1 MAPGAPLAKAARLH
15 VAHGPVRKPATQRG
29 SSCPDRILFRNAHL
43 YAAHGPQPESWLL
56 VEAGRIAA
64 LGQGAPPETPS
75 AETLD
80 LGGRILAPGLIDMHA
95 HGALGH
101 SALEATPEALQVMA
115 RFYAQHGVTGF
126 LASTWTEP
134 PDVVLAALENVA
146 RVMHTDTGGAR
157 LLGAHV
163 EGPYIDVERR
173 GAQRAEHV
181 RRADLAEY
189 RRWVATGAVKLLALA
204 PEYAENMALIP
215 QAVAD
220 GIVVSAGHTRASYE
234 QMCRAVD
241 LGLSQVTHLFNGM
254 EPLHHRMP
262 GVVGASLTL
271 ENLRCE
277 LIADNIHIHPVVLK
291 LAARAKGADGIVLIT
306 DAIQGVGLP
315 DGAYQE
321 GGNTILVRD
330 GIARIPAGNLAG
342 STLTL
347 ERGVANMRAATG
359 WPLEAV
365 LPMASRTPARALG
378 LEGRTGTIAVGKDAD
393 LIVLDEHTTVCL
405 TMVAGKVVYHA

>member
-1 MAPGAPLAKAARLH
+1 MSEQ
-15 VAHGPVRKPATQRG
+15 T
-29 SSCPDRILFRNAHL
+29 LFYNAHL
-43 YAAHGPQPESWLL
+43 YAAHGPQPEGWLL
-56 VEAGRIAA
+56 VEDGRIAA
-64 LGQGAPPETPS
+64 LGQGTPPDVAN
-75 AETLD
+75 AERLD
-80 LGGRILAPGLIDMHA
+80 LDGRILAPGLIDMHV
-95 HGALGH
+95 HGALGR
-101 SALEATPEALQVMA
+101 SAMEATPDALEAMA
-115 RFYAQHGVTGF
+115 HFYAQHGVTGF

-134 PDVVLAALENVA
+134 PDVILAALENIA
-146 RVMHTDTGGAR
+146 RVMQRSTGGAR
-157 LLGAHV
+157 LLGGHV

-181 RRADLAEY
+181 RRADLDEY

-204 PEYAENMALIP
+204 PEYPENAALIP

-241 LGLSQVTHLFNGM
+241 LGLSQVTHTFNGM
-254 EPLHHRMP
+254 EPLHHRTP
-262 GVVGASLTL
+262 GVVGAALTL
-271 ENLRCE
+271 DSLRCE
-277 LIADNIHIHPVVLK
+277 LIADNIHVHPVVLK
-291 LAARAKGADGIVLIT
+291 LAARAKGTDGIVLVT

-315 DGAYQE
+315 DGEYQE
-321 GGNTILVRD
+321 GSNTIIVKD

-365 LPMASRTPARALG
+365 LPMATRVPARALA
-378 LEGRTGTIAVGKDAD
+378 LEKRIGSIAVGKDAD
-393 LIVLDEHTTVCL
+393 LIVLDEHMAVQL
-405 TMVAGKVVYHA
+405 TMVAGEIVYRV